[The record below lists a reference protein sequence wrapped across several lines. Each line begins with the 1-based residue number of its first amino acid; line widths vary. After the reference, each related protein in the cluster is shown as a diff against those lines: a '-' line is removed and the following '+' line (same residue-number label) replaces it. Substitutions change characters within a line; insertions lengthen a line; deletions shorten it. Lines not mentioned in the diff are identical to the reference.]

1 MKKNLIISFMLLIS
15 ILIAGCS
22 NAEQKQENTSAS
34 YKNLSVDE
42 AVALL
47 QSNPNIILIDVR
59 TPDEIKESGII
70 ENADNIDFKA
80 SDFKDKV
87 SALDKSKEY
96 LLYCRTGN
104 RSGQASQVMA
114 DLGFTNINNLKD
126 AGYEE
131 FSKALAK

>member
-47 QSNPNIILIDVR
+47 QSNPNIMVIDVR
-59 TPDEIKESGII
+59 TPDEIKETGII

-96 LLYCRTGN
+96 LLYWYY
-104 RSGQASQVMA
+104 
-114 DLGFTNINNLKD
+114 L
-126 AGYEE
+126 
-131 FSKALAK
+131 